1 MPYEIVMPRL
11 GWNMEEGTLVEWLKQ
26 DGEKISQG
34 EMVCTI
40 EGDKAATDVESF
52 ESGIL
57 KIPDASPQPGLA
69 VPVGTLLGY
78 VVAEAELETFDPN
91 QVPVDDGSG
100 ERVEAGSGE
109 CVDDRPGE
117 RVEAGPSQGIPSE
130 PVAAGVGDRTEPGRE
145 PAVSERD
152 RSRTTESNVPAVGT
166 AGVATGSPREQ
177 DVPATGVLP
186 DQDTPAISPRARRAA
201 QSAGIDWRSLKGS
214 GRSGRIVERDVLE
227 ASRRHESAMDGPAGK
242 ATATHGGQVD
252 LRKVIARRMA
262 EAHRT
267 TAPVTLH
274 TEADVTAISS
284 YLQST
289 FRPSWYDLMLKI
301 AAVALAEHPV
311 MNASWRDGVAL
322 NDGIHIGIAVDTAAG
337 VIAPVIRDVPGKS
350 LKDISAASKL
360 LIQAARDGKLTL
372 DQIEGGTFTL
382 TNLGMYNIDAF
393 TPIIHSPQCAIL
405 GLGQAAPRVVVI
417 DESDGTTGIRRIM
430 SLSLTFDHR
439 IVDGAPAARFLQ
451 RIRQLA
457 EAPESV
463 FGKSD

>member
-78 VVAEAELETFDPN
+78 IVAEAELETFNPN
-91 QVPVDDGSG
+91 QVPVD
-100 ERVEAGSGE
+100 VGSGE
-109 CVDDRPGE
+109 CVE
-117 RVEAGPSQGIPSE
+117 TGPAQGIASE
-130 PVAAGVGDRTEPGRE
+130 PVAAGAGDRTEPGRE
-145 PAVSERD
+145 PSVSD
-152 RSRTTESNVPAVGT
+152 QNQSQTTDSTVPAVGT
-166 AGVATGSPREQ
+166 AGVEKDGAPANTGTATESPREQ
-177 DVPATGVLP
+177 DV
-186 DQDTPAISPRARRAA
+186 PAISPRARRAA
-201 QSAGIDWRSLKGS
+201 QAGGIDWRSMKGS

-227 ASRRHESAMDGPAGK
+227 ASRRHESAMDGPAGQ
-242 ATATHGGQVD
+242 ATAARGGQVG

-284 YLQST
+284 YLQRT

-301 AAVALAEHPV
+301 AAVALAEHLV
-311 MNASWRDGVAL
+311 MNASWRDGVVL
-322 NDGIHIGIAVDTAAG
+322 NEGIHIGIAIDTAAG

-350 LKDISAASKL
+350 LKDITAASKR
-360 LIQAARDGKLTL
+360 LILAARDGKLTL

-382 TNLGMYNIDAF
+382 TNLGMYDIDAF

-405 GLGQAAPRVVVI
+405 GIGRAMPKVVVV
-417 DESDGTTGIRRIM
+417 DEERGTTGIRQMM

>member
-26 DGEKISQG
+26 DGEKVSQG

-78 VVAEAELETFDPN
+78 IVAEAELETFNPN

-100 ERVEAGSGE
+100 ERVEAG
-109 CVDDRPGE
+109 P
-117 RVEAGPSQGIPSE
+117 AQGIASE
-130 PVAAGVGDRTEPGRE
+130 PVAAGAEDRTEPGRE

-152 RSRTTESNVPAVGT
+152 RSRKTESTVPAGGT
-166 AGVATGSPREQ
+166 ATSAPREQ
-177 DVPATGVLP
+177 DV
-186 DQDTPAISPRARRAA
+186 PAISPRARRAA
-201 QSAGIDWRSLKGS
+201 QAGGIDWRSLKGS
-214 GRSGRIVERDVLE
+214 GKSGRIVERDVLE
-227 ASRRHESAMDGPAGK
+227 ASRRNESAMDGPDGK
-242 ATATHGGQVD
+242 ATAAWGGQVD

-262 EAHRT
+262 ESHRT

-274 TEADVTAISS
+274 TEVDVTALSS

-301 AAVALAEHPV
+301 AAVALTEHPV
-311 MNASWRDGVAL
+311 MNASWRDGVVL
-322 NDGIHIGIAVDTAAG
+322 NDGIHIGIAVDASAG

-350 LKDISAASKL
+350 LKDISAASKR

-382 TNLGMYNIDAF
+382 TNLGMYDIDAF

-405 GLGQAAPRVVVI
+405 GLGRAAPRVVVI
-417 DESDGTTGIRRIM
+417 DEADGTTAIRRIM
-430 SLSLTFDHR
+430 ALSLTFDHR

-463 FGKSD
+463 FGRSD

>member
-57 KIPDASPQPGLA
+57 KIPDVSPQPGLA

-78 VVAEAELETFDPN
+78 IVAEAELETFDPN

-100 ERVEAGSGE
+100 ERVEAG
-109 CVDDRPGE
+109 P
-117 RVEAGPSQGIPSE
+117 AQGIASE
-130 PVAAGVGDRTEPGRE
+130 PVAAGAGDGTEPGPE

-152 RSRTTESNVPAVGT
+152 RSRKTESTVPAGGT
-166 AGVATGSPREQ
+166 ATSAPREQ
-177 DVPATGVLP
+177 DV
-186 DQDTPAISPRARRAA
+186 PAISPRARRAA
-201 QSAGIDWRSLKGS
+201 QAGGIDWRSLKGS
-214 GRSGRIVERDVLE
+214 GKSGRIVERDVLE
-227 ASRRHESAMDGPAGK
+227 ASRRHESAMDGPAGQ
-242 ATATHGGQVD
+242 ATAARGGQVG

-284 YLQST
+284 YLQRT

-301 AAVALAEHPV
+301 AAVALAEHLV
-311 MNASWRDGVAL
+311 MNASWRDGVVL
-322 NDGIHIGIAVDTAAG
+322 NEGIHIGIAIDTAAG

-350 LKDISAASKL
+350 LKDITAASKR
-360 LIQAARDGKLTL
+360 LILAARDGKLTL

-382 TNLGMYNIDAF
+382 TNLGMYDIDAF

-405 GLGQAAPRVVVI
+405 GIGRAMPKVVVV
-417 DESDGTTGIRRIM
+417 DEERGTTGIRQMM

>member
-1 MPYEIVMPRL
+1 MPYEIAMPRL

-26 DGEKISQG
+26 DGEKVSQG

-57 KIPDASPQPGLA
+57 KIPDASPQPGQT

-100 ERVEAGSGE
+100 ERVEAG
-109 CVDDRPGE
+109 P
-117 RVEAGPSQGIPSE
+117 AQGIASE
-130 PVAAGVGDRTEPGRE
+130 PVVAGAEDRTEPGRK
-145 PAVSERD
+145 PTDYERERE
-152 RSRTTESNVPAVGT
+152 RSRTTESTEPAVGT
-166 AGVATGSPREQ
+166 AGIATGSPREQ
-177 DVPATGVLP
+177 DAPATGVLP
-186 DQDTPAISPRARRAA
+186 EQDTPAISPRARRAA
-201 QSAGIDWRSLKGS
+201 QSGGIDWRSLKGS

-227 ASRRHESAMDGPAGK
+227 ASRRHESAMDGPDGK
-242 ATATHGGQVD
+242 ATAARGGQVD

-274 TEADVTAISS
+274 TEADVTVLSS
-284 YLQST
+284 M
-289 FRPSWYDLMLKI
+289 FEGANRPSWYDLMLKI
-301 AAVALAEHPV
+301 AAIALAEHPV

-350 LKDISAASKL
+350 LKDISATSKR
-360 LIQAARDGKLTL
+360 LIQTAQETKLTL

-382 TNLGMYNIDAF
+382 TNLGMYNIDTF

-417 DESDGTTGIRRIM
+417 DEADGTTGIRRIM

>member
-91 QVPVDDGSG
+91 RVPVDDGSG
-100 ERVEAGSGE
+100 ERVDDGS
-109 CVDDRPGE
+109 DE
-117 RVEAGPSQGIPSE
+117 RVDTSAAKGIPSE
-130 PVAAGVGDRTEPGRE
+130 PVVAGAGDRTEPGHE
-145 PAVSERD
+145 PTVSERD
-152 RSRTTESNVPAVGT
+152 RSRTTESTVPAVGT
-166 AGVATGSPREQ
+166 AGIATGSPREQ
-177 DVPATGVLP
+177 DVSVKGVLP
-186 DQDTPAISPRARRAA
+186 DQDVPAISPRARRAA
-201 QSAGIDWRSLKGS
+201 QSAGIDWRSLTGS

-227 ASRRHESAMDGPAGK
+227 ASRRHESAMDGPDVK
-242 ATATHGGQVD
+242 ATAARGGQVD

-274 TEADVTAISS
+274 TEADVTSISS

-311 MNASWRDGVAL
+311 MNASWRDGVVL

-350 LKDISAASKL
+350 IRDISAASKR
-360 LIQAARDGKLTL
+360 LIRAAQEAKLTL

-382 TNLGMYNIDAF
+382 TNLGMYDIDAF

-405 GLGQAAPRVVVI
+405 GLGRAAPRVVVI
-417 DESDGTTGIRRIM
+417 DEADDTTGIRRIM
-430 SLSLTFDHR
+430 ALSLTFDHR

>member
-78 VVAEAELETFDPN
+78 IVAEAELETFDPN

-100 ERVEAGSGE
+100 ERVEAG
-109 CVDDRPGE
+109 P
-117 RVEAGPSQGIPSE
+117 AQGNASE
-130 PVAAGVGDRTEPGRE
+130 PAAAGAEDRTEPGRE

-152 RSRTTESNVPAVGT
+152 RSRKTESTAPAVVT
-166 AGVATGSPREQ
+166 AGVATGSPVEQ
-177 DVPATGVLP
+177 DVPAV
-186 DQDTPAISPRARRAA
+186 SPRARRAA
-201 QSAGIDWRSLKGS
+201 QAGGIDWRSLKGS

-227 ASRRHESAMDGPAGK
+227 ASRRNESAMDGPDGK
-242 ATATHGGQVD
+242 ATAARGGQVD
-252 LRKVIARRMA
+252 LRGVIARRMA

-274 TEADVTAISS
+274 IEVDVTAISS

-301 AAVALAEHPV
+301 AAIALADHPV

-322 NDGIHIGIAVDTAAG
+322 NEVIHIGIAVDTAAG

-350 LKDISAASKL
+350 LKEISAASKR

-382 TNLGMYNIDAF
+382 TNLGMYDIDAF

-417 DESDGTTGIRRIM
+417 DEADGTTGIRRIM

-451 RIRQLA
+451 RIKQLM
-457 EAPESV
+457 EKPDKV
-463 FGKSD
+463 FEHSK